1 MNVLDIKP
9 CLGGKALALVVKGH
23 RRPVDMGHSQSAF
36 LKAYKAANTR
46 RVLFDP
52 RKAFYD
58 ASIET
63 YLTQGLMVLTTL
75 PPTRFAVLKA
85 NHLQGLIA
93 LVQEMINSSTPH
105 KLRTFKT
112 LKEAERWLSEDLAL
126 PHTPKAEPR
135 PIPPLDIHYLD

>member
-1 MNVLDIKP
+1 MTTLDIKP
-9 CLGGKALALVVKGH
+9 CLGGKALLLVAHGH
-23 RRPVDMGHSQSAF
+23 RRPVDMGRGQRAF

-105 KLRTFKT
+105 KLRTFNT
-112 LKEAERWLSEDLAL
+112 LKEAERWLSEDLIAS
-126 PHTPKAEPR
+126 HTPRAEPR
-135 PIPPLDIHYLD
+135 RVPPLDIHYLD